1 MVIIKRYPN
10 RKLYNSE
17 TKKYI
22 TLDGIAD
29 LIREGEEVQVLD
41 HATGE
46 DLSALSLSQILFERE
61 KKSAGFLPHSV
72 LTSLV
77 QAGGETLATLRRS
90 LASPLKLVGQVDEEI
105 DRRISQLVKQGELSE
120 DEAELWREK
129 LLMVEG
135 GEAAAATLTEAEV
148 QSIFEKHGLPRREDL
163 ERLEQQLETLSK
175 ALEQFIA

>member
-10 RKLYNSE
+10 RKLYNTE

-46 DLSALSLSQILFERE
+46 DLTALSLSQILFERE

-72 LTSLV
+72 HRSW
-77 QAGGETLATLRRS
+77 QAGWW
-90 LASPLKLVGQVDEEI
+90 
-105 DRRISQLVKQGELSE
+105 
-120 DEAELWREK
+120 LWRRWRGCAGVVVRWWRVRWRC
-129 LLMVEG
+129 VEWWTSGRRAGRSRCARCRPG
-135 GEAAAATLTEAEV
+135 GCRCAWTARPGSTPTRCAVHGSSHLDDRV
-148 QSIFEKHGLPRREDL
+148 QPVQTMSP
-163 ERLEQQLETLSK
+163 
-175 ALEQFIA
+175 

>member
-10 RKLYNSE
+10 RKLYNTE

-46 DLSALSLSQILFERE
+46 DLTALSLSQILFERE

-77 QAGGETLATLRRS
+77 QAGGGDPGYFA
-90 LASPLKLVGQVDEEI
+90 PLPGFT
-105 DRRISQLVKQGELSE
+105 
-120 DEAELWREK
+120 A
-129 LLMVEG
+129 
-135 GEAAAATLTEAEV
+135 
-148 QSIFEKHGLPRREDL
+148 
-163 ERLEQQLETLSK
+163 
-175 ALEQFIA
+175 